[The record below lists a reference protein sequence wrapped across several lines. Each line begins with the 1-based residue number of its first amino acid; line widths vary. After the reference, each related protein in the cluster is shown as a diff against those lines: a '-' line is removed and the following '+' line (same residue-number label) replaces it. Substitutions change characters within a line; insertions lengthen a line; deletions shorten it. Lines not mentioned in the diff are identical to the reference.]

1 MSSRSETP
9 VVKNTVKR
17 RIPNF
22 EKSFFI
28 LPISGWMI
36 FFMAVPIL
44 YIIFI
49 SFLQRGINGGIDVIF
64 SLENYKR
71 IFSPLYLRI
80 FLDSVSIAFTTTLC
94 TLFLGYPFAYLV
106 AKIPKRFR
114 ILAVMLIIIPF
125 WTNSLIRTY
134 AWMILMSTGGLIN
147 NVLIKMGLIS
157 EPLKMLY
164 TYGAVLVGMIYAL
177 FPFMVL
183 PLYTSIEK
191 IEGIFIDAA
200 KDLGANPLKAF
211 LTVTLPLTMPG
222 IIAGCILVFIPSL
235 GLFYICVL
243 MGGSKVMLI
252 GNLIKNQ
259 FLVSRDW
266 PFGAA
271 VSIIMMIAILVII
284 GISIKLLG
292 KKIHLEVF

>member
-1 MSSRSETP
+1 
-9 VVKNTVKR
+9 
-17 RIPNF
+17 
-22 EKSFFI
+22 
-28 LPISGWMI
+28 
-36 FFMAVPIL
+36 MAVPIV

-49 SFLQRGINGGIDVIF
+49 SFLQRGVNGGIDVVF
-64 SLENYKR
+64 SFDNYRR
-71 IFSPLYLRI
+71 IFSPLYFKI
-80 FLDSVSIAFTTTLC
+80 FLDSISIAFITTLF
-94 TLFLGYPFAYLV
+94 TLILGYPFAYLV

-114 ILAVMLIIIPF
+114 VLAIMLIIIPF

-134 AWMILMSTGGLIN
+134 AWMILMSTEGLIN
-147 NVLIKMGLIS
+147 NVLIKMGLIT

-164 TYGAVLVGMIYAL
+164 TYGAVLVAMIYAL

-191 IEGIFIDAA
+191 VNKGYIDAA
-200 KDLGANPLKAF
+200 KDLGANSIKAF

-222 IIAGCILVFIPSL
+222 IVAGCILVFIPSL
-235 GLFYICVL
+235 GLFYICDL

-271 VSIIMMIAILVII
+271 VSVAMMVGILIIV
-284 GISIKLLG
+284 GVGIKLLG
-292 KKIHLEVF
+292 KKIDLEVF

>member
-134 AWMILMSTGGLIN
+134 AWMILMSTGGIIN

-235 GLFYICVL
+235 GLFYICDL

-292 KKIHLEVF
+292 KKIDLEVF

>member
-235 GLFYICVL
+235 GLFYICDL

-292 KKIHLEVF
+292 KKIDLEVF

>member
-1 MSSRSETP
+1 
-9 VVKNTVKR
+9 
-17 RIPNF
+17 
-22 EKSFFI
+22 
-28 LPISGWMI
+28 MI

-235 GLFYICVL
+235 GLFYICDL

-292 KKIHLEVF
+292 KKIDLEVF